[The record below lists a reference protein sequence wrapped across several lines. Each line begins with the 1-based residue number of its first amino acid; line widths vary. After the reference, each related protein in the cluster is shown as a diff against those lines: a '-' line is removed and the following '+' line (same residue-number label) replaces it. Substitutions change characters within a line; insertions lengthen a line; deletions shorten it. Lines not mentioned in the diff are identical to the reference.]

1 MKRRSFAFVF
11 AHAFAFAAAAP
22 LFAQGPATV
31 PPPEPPVVT
40 EIDLPLLLD
49 LPGDLAFVRYTPG
62 TLDRSAS
69 VQRRMEIVTKEF
81 SRTGFYAN
89 SMVFYVLSRDDWN
102 EAKIR
107 EPYGEPLA
115 FGLEAVALPGTAD
128 AALVASF
135 REKLGGELPAT
146 VGRPLLMSP
155 EEGAALGVSD
165 VLAQLEATRILGKR
179 SHLSGDAPWI
189 EPLAVHLAAR
199 LTWDRY
205 EPGRYPSVVAVLDRL
220 AAGDKT
226 PGGHRLA
233 DWKDGLPLAERSWFD
248 ARFARGADVLAR
260 KTRAGKLWKMLND
273 GVLRSKP
280 LTEAML
286 LEKYPEL
293 AAWKSENFAP

>member
-1 MKRRSFAFVF
+1 MNPRRTLALL
-11 AHAFAFAAAAP
+11 ALAAGAP
-22 LFAQGPATV
+22 LLAQGPATTPQPV
-31 PPPEPPVVT
+31 PHVVT

-49 LPGDLAFVRYTPG
+49 LPGDLVFVRYTPG

-69 VQRRMEIVTKEF
+69 VQRRFEIVSKEF
-81 SRTGFYAN
+81 SRTGFYAT
-89 SMVFYVLSRDDWN
+89 SLVFYVLSRDDWN

-115 FGLEAVALPGTAD
+115 YGLEAIAVPGTAD
-128 AALVASF
+128 AALVASY
-135 REKLGGELPAT
+135 REKLGGELPHT
-146 VGRPLLMSP
+146 EGRPLLMSP

-165 VLAQLEATRILGKR
+165 VLTQLEATRILAR
-179 SHLSGDAPWI
+179 RAHMSGDAPWI

-199 LTWDRY
+199 LTWDKY

-220 AAGDKT
+220 ATGDR
-226 PGGHRLA
+226 GGHRLA
-233 DWKDGLPLAERSWFD
+233 DWRDGLPLAERAWFD

-260 KTRAGKLWKMLND
+260 KSRAGKLWKMLND

-286 LEKYPEL
+286 LEKFPEL
-293 AAWKSENFAP
+293 AAWKTENFAP